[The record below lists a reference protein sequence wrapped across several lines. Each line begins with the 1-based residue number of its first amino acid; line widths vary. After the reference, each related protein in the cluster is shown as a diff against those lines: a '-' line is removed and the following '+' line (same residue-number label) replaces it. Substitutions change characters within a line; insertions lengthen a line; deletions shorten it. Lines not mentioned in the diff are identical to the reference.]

1 MLREALDYPTRSP
14 EGGRSVIV
22 GGLVLVVIT
31 ACLGVAAL
39 GAPYAYAAALG
50 LLPWLLVRGY
60 YVRVVRTS
68 IGRERPTPPRFGD
81 VRRLFRDGAVAV
93 GISAVYLLP
102 GSVVLAPLVGV
113 RAAGTDVSAV
123 LLERAVP
130 GAAATAATS
139 LTGVAAVVALM
150 YAIGALY
157 VLPVAVARFAH
168 SNRVRA
174 AFEIGPVVSGAISE
188 DYATAWGISIALRL
202 FVLPFTYL
210 LRLLLVGFFLQ
221 FHVSTGARYCY
232 GQGAGAAL
240 GLDAVPATHE
250 RSDPEEWA
258 ARPAVSR
265 VPARDGGIGSRRQ
278 RPGRGDLT
286 PAVRRVTEGVTDAG
300 AETDGGSGAGRSP
313 GASNVTDGGSGPG
326 GDGASEGDGDAGGDA
341 DASESRGFDGGFRPA
356 IGPVE
361 RGGDTDGRDGHTP
374 E

>member
-22 GGLVLVVIT
+22 GGLVVVVIT
-31 ACLGVAAL
+31 AFLGVAAL
-39 GAPYAYAAALG
+39 DVPYAYAAALG

-68 IGRERPTPPRFGD
+68 IGRDRPTPPRFGD

-93 GISAVYLLP
+93 GISAAYLSP
-102 GSVVLAPLVGV
+102 GLVVLAPLVGV

-139 LTGVAAVVALM
+139 LTGVVAVVALM

-168 SNRVRA
+168 TNRVRP
-174 AFEIGPVVSGAISE
+174 AFEVRTVVSGAISE

-202 FVLPFTYL
+202 FLLPFTYL

-221 FHVSTGARYCY
+221 FHFSTGARYCY

-240 GLDAVPATHE
+240 GLDPVPATHE
-250 RSDPEEWA
+250 RSDPDGWT

-265 VPARDGGIGSRRQ
+265 VSARDGRPGSRR
-278 RPGRGDLT
+278 RPGRDDLT
-286 PAVRRVTEGVTDAG
+286 PAVRRVTGGVTGDAD
-300 AETDGGSGAGRSP
+300 AETDGGPETGRPRSSP
-313 GASNVTDGGSGPG
+313 SAAEGGSGCD
-326 GDGASEGDGDAGGDA
+326 GDGASGSDAGTDP
-341 DASESRGFDGGFRPA
+341 SEPGGVDGGFRPA
-356 IGPVE
+356 IGPGK
-361 RGGDTDGRDGHTP
+361 RGDDTDGRDGR
-374 E
+374 ERN

>member
-22 GGLVLVVIT
+22 GGLVLVGIA
-31 ACLGVAAL
+31 ACLGAAAL
-39 GAPYAYAAALG
+39 DAPYAYAAALG
-50 LLPWLLVRGY
+50 LLPWLLLRGY

-68 IGRERPTPPRFGD
+68 IGRDRPTPPRFGD

-93 GISAVYLLP
+93 GISAAYLLP
-102 GSVVLAPLVGV
+102 GLVVLAPLVGV

-139 LTGVAAVVALM
+139 LTGVVAVVALM

-168 SNRVRA
+168 TDRVRP
-174 AFEIGPVVSGAISE
+174 AFEVRTVVSGAISE

-202 FVLPFTYL
+202 FLLPFTYL

-240 GLDAVPATHE
+240 GLDPVPATHE
-250 RSDPEEWA
+250 RSDPDAWT

-265 VPARDGGIGSRRQ
+265 ASARDGRLGSRR
-278 RPGRGDLT
+278 RARRDDLT
-286 PAVRRVTEGVTDAG
+286 PAVRRVTGGVTGDAG
-300 AETDGGSGAGRSP
+300 AETDGGPRGRRSGRQSGA
-313 GASNVTDGGSGPG
+313 A
-326 GDGASEGDGDAGGDA
+326 GDESEGDDDVGTDAGTDP
-341 DASESRGFDGGFRPA
+341 SETEGVDGGFRPA
-356 IGPVE
+356 IGPGK
-361 RGGDTDGRDGHTP
+361 RGDDTDGRDGH
-374 E
+374 ERR

>member
-22 GGLVLVVIT
+22 GGVVLVGIA

-39 GAPYAYAAALG
+39 DAPYAYAAALG
-50 LLPWLLVRGY
+50 LLPWLLLRGY

-68 IGRERPTPPRFGD
+68 IGRDRPTPPRFGD

-93 GISAVYLLP
+93 GISAAYLSP
-102 GSVVLAPLVGV
+102 GLVVLAPLVGV

-139 LTGVAAVVALM
+139 LTGVVAVVALM

-168 SNRVRA
+168 TNRVRP
-174 AFEIGPVVSGAISE
+174 AFEVRTVVSGAISE

-202 FVLPFTYL
+202 FLLPFTYL

-240 GLDAVPATHE
+240 GLDPVPAAHK
-250 RSDPEEWA
+250 RSDPDEWT

-265 VPARDGGIGSRRQ
+265 VSARDGRPGSRR
-278 RPGRGDLT
+278 RAGRDDLT
-286 PAVRRVTEGVTDAG
+286 PAVRRVTGGVTGDAS
-300 AETDGGSGAGRSP
+300 AETDGGPRGRRSGRPSGA
-313 GASNVTDGGSGPG
+313 A
-326 GDGASEGDGDAGGDA
+326 GDGSEGDDDVGTDAGRDP
-341 DASESRGFDGGFRPA
+341 SETEGVDGGFRPA
-356 IGPVE
+356 IGPGE
-361 RGGDTDGRDGHTP
+361 RGDDTDGRDGR
-374 E
+374 ERR